1 MKDATKEIKL
11 TVAMRKQTR
20 AKSIT
25 EFKSMNTPLAL
36 KKQSRPNSVAE
47 IQKYQKM
54 CSETVIKVQS
64 HGCFDAFIS
73 FSS

>member
-11 TVAMRKQTR
+11 TVAMRKQTG

-54 CSETVIKVQS
+54 C
-64 HGCFDAFIS
+64 
-73 FSS
+73 